1 MERSKKITWE
11 AVDHIKIEKSNDWY
25 WIVGIIGIGATIL
38 AIYFNNILF
47 ALLLLIGIFSIFI
60 HTQMEPRMQKYEI
73 NRKGIAIGETLYP
86 YSTLE
91 SFWVID
97 EDGWDRDR
105 ILIKSKKTFMQLIV
119 IPTGED
125 TVPDELRD
133 YLLEYLDE
141 EHMEE
146 GFIDKL
152 TILMGF

>member
-47 ALLLLIGIFSIFI
+47 ALLILIGIFSII
-60 HTQMEPRMQKYEI
+60 VHTQMEPRMQKYEI
-73 NRKGIAIGETLYP
+73 NRKGVAIGETLYP

-125 TVPDELRD
+125 TIPDELRD

-152 TILMGF
+152 SILMGF